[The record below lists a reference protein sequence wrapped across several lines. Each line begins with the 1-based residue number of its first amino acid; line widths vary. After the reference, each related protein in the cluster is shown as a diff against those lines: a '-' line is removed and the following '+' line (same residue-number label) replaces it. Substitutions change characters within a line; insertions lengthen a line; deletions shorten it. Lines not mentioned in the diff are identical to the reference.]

1 MKPVALKQAALLAE
15 GILLSGVPE
24 AQITSVH
31 FDSRQLTKG
40 ALFVAITSGAR
51 DGHEFLLQAAE
62 KGAVAAIVSDQT
74 KLPAHLPDGFGLILV
89 NDTLR
94 AFQKLAAGYRKDF
107 KVPYIAITGS
117 IGKTTTKDIVSHVL
131 ESRFP
136 LYKTY
141 KNFNNHL
148 GVPYSL
154 LQIDQEHQA
163 VVLELGMNHAGEI
176 DLLASLVQPEISVIT
191 YIGESHIEH
200 FGSKEKIA
208 LAKAELLPHT
218 AAGGL
223 AILNGDSEYLRQIA
237 HLYPGEIL
245 YYSVN
250 GKADL
255 WAEDIETVDG
265 GMRFTA
271 CFANGDRLEAFLP
284 LYGKHSVLNALPA
297 IVIARRMGLSHDEI
311 AAALATVQLS
321 AMRFEQ
327 IDSAHG
333 PVYVSDAYNASPT
346 SMQGAIGTF
355 AELFPE
361 RKKVLVLGDMFELGM
376 ESDALHRQVG
386 AYANTLRDRFSM
398 LVTVGEYSRH
408 ISDAYEGT
416 KLHTATKEEAVAAL
430 LPMRDSDHAFLFK
443 ASRGM
448 ELWTVISDLEQQK

>member
-1 MKPVALKQAALLAE
+1 MKPVALKQAAFLAE
-15 GILLSGVPE
+15 GVLLTGVPE
-24 AQITSVH
+24 AQVNSVH
-31 FDSRQLTKG
+31 FDTRQLSKG
-40 ALFVAITSGAR
+40 ALFVAITNGAR

-62 KGAVAAIVSDQT
+62 KGAIAAIVSDQT
-74 KLPAHLPDGFGLILV
+74 KIPANLPEGFGLILV

-107 KVPYIAITGS
+107 SAPYIAITGS

-141 KNFNNHL
+141 KNYNNHL

-154 LQIDQEHQA
+154 LQVEPEHRA

-176 DLLASLVQPEISVIT
+176 DLIASLVRPEISVIT

-218 AAGGL
+218 AADGL
-223 AILNGDSEYLRQIA
+223 VILNGDSEYLRQIS

-245 YYSVN
+245 YYSIE
-250 GKADL
+250 GKADV
-255 WAEDIETVDG
+255 WAENIETVEG
-265 GMRFTA
+265 GVRFTV
-271 CFANGDRLEAFLP
+271 CFASGDRMEASLP

-297 IVIARRMGLSHDEI
+297 IAIAKRLGLSDEEI
-311 AAALATVQLS
+311 VAALETVTLS

-327 IDSAHG
+327 VDSVHG
-333 PVYVSDAYNASPT
+333 TVFVSDAYNASPT

-361 RKKVLVLGDMFELGM
+361 RKKVLVLGDMYELGT
-376 ESDALHRQVG
+376 ESNDLHRQVG
-386 AYANTLRDRFSM
+386 AYASSLREHFSM
-398 LVTVGEYSRH
+398 LVTVGEHSRH
-408 ISDAYEGT
+408 IHEAYDGQ
-416 KLHTATKEEAVAAL
+416 KLHVTTKEDAVAAL
-430 LPMRDSDHAFLFK
+430 LPLRDADHAFLFK

-448 ELWTVISDLEQQK
+448 ELWTVISDLESQK